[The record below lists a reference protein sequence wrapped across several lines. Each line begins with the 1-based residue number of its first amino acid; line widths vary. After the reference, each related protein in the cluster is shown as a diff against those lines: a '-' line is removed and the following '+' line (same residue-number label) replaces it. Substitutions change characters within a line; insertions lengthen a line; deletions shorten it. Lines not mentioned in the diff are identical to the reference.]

1 MRILG
6 NILWFLLGGLELGIV
21 FIAEG
26 LASFVTIIGIPFG
39 LQWFKMVPLVFSPFG
54 KGIRYNRVTGGRV
67 LGNILWVI
75 IFGWWNA
82 VLCLV
87 LGLVLCITI
96 IGIPFGK
103 QWFKLARLLFLPFG
117 AEVYNEAAE
126 KRQEKREHKRELA
139 AASASNSYNSEYS
152 NKTNSLLSKL
162 SGSEPP
168 KLTESSYTPDYSDK
182 TNSLL
187 SKLSGEEPKT
197 LPMQDVAAEDFNGS
211 WKCPNCGKP
220 DNVSDGI
227 FCVKCGY
234 QRSVPQS
241 INVSDL
247 KDKAVDIGKKTADV
261 AAQAGKKT
269 AEIAAA
275 VGVTASDIATNKVKP
290 FINDKFIPAAKKTGE
305 AVKAASI
312 KTGGFIKEQ
321 WTKFVD
327 FLIKHKENIKRAI
340 PYIAAVVV
348 GGIAVY
354 AVVVFIGNASDKIEI
369 AEAYN
374 SKVQEHDN
382 IVAEAEAIIQ
392 DCEKKTSETE
402 NDTVIVKNEVFAK
415 KTSLS
420 ESEVKLSELQ
430 SEAIGLDEQIK
441 QIEEENAAFKNLSDN
456 YSTAEYAEQELQNII
471 INQQDMIYNLK
482 ISVSEDISC
491 LYQDLNKISGYQGDF
506 EYLYEVEPPMDVTGE
521 LAKNVI
527 GKVAESFDSE
537 IADFA
542 SGVASDMIDGDD
554 FVTALG
560 SQLQSTAQS
569 ELNAIVTGAI
579 DTATGGAYSTF
590 SDIVNTVD
598 NFQTIYNR
606 LTDTTPM
613 YCVRHLYLEMQQCV
627 TEIGAFLD
635 DDCVTS
641 EDLANLIKVLNKYT
655 DALKNYQDI
664 GGELFFSS
672 YINVMSTNEQA
683 QAAYGSMMNDNERMA
698 YYFALMEE

>member
-1 MRILG
+1 MRVLG
-6 NILWFLLGGLELGIV
+6 NILWFLLGGLELGIA

-82 VLCLV
+82 VLCFV

-126 KRQEKREHKRELA
+126 KRQEKRERKRNEKLA
-139 AASASNSYNSEYS
+139 KEAAVAAQNNYTTQSNQAPAENAD
-152 NKTNSLLSKL
+152 
-162 SGSEPP
+162 
-168 KLTESSYTPDYSDK
+168 LTEPESIA
-182 TNSLL
+182 
-187 SKLSGEEPKT
+187 
-197 LPMQDVAAEDFNGS
+197 LPVIAVDNNGL
-211 WKCPNCGKP
+211 WTCPSCGKN
-220 DNVSDGI
+220 DNVKDGI
-227 FCVKCGY
+227 FCEKCGY
-234 QRSVPQS
+234 KRDISKSV
-241 INVSDL
+241 NVPDI
-247 KDKAVDIGKKTADV
+247 KEKAVDIGKKTADV

-275 VGVTASDIATNKVKP
+275 VGVTATDIAANKVKP

-382 IVAEAEAIIQ
+382 IVAEVEAIIQ

-402 NDTVIVKNEVFAK
+402 NDTVIVKNEVIAK

-420 ESEVKLSELQ
+420 ESQVKLSELQ
-430 SEAIGLDEQIK
+430 SEAIGLDEQVK

-456 YSTAEYAEQELQNII
+456 YSTTEYAEQELQNII
-471 INQQDMIYNLK
+471 INQQDMIYQLKKNLSGD
-482 ISVSEDISC
+482 IELLYDCLGSACDYSV
-491 LYQDLNKISGYQGDF
+491 DF

-521 LAKNVI
+521 LAKEVI
-527 GKVAESFDSE
+527 GRVADSMDSE

-542 SGVASDMIDGDD
+542 SGVASDMIDGED
-554 FVTALG
+554 FATALG

-569 ELNAIVTGAI
+569 ELDGIITETL

-590 SDIVNTVD
+590 SDIVNTAD

-627 TEIGAFLD
+627 TEIGVFLD
-635 DDCVTS
+635 DDCVTT
-641 EDLANLIKVLNKYT
+641 EDLVNLINVLNKFT
-655 DALKNYQDI
+655 DVMKNYE
-664 GGELFFSS
+664 ELSGNMGI
-672 YINVMSTNEQA
+672 YINLISLNEDA
-683 QAAYGSMMNDNERMA
+683 HKVYGSMMNDNERMA